1 LAFPERMFER
11 EMKMIKKTLI
21 AIALVALLAT
31 MSQAAYVEDPFTP
44 YYGFESGDHAAVKVE
59 GKDSPT
65 FRWPYQVSYKEL
77 DICTI
82 PIVMEV
88 GMYVQIHECG
98 KKTIK
103 LEQVDCGSISQD
115 AKKYPCYKGCV
126 DLTVRSNFEVKLG
139 TKLNKND
146 SGLIK
151 NWKAYFDNTD
161 VVAGDGADYSVKLCV
176 EAWEAQLF
184 KHAAGDSVAVG
195 SVTITVKPN

>member
-1 LAFPERMFER
+1 MV
-11 EMKMIKKTLI
+11 KKTLI
-21 AIALVALLAT
+21 ALALVALVAT
-31 MSQAAYVEDPFTP
+31 SVHAAQGSIEEFHFEDL
-44 YYGFESGDHAAVKVE
+44 GGNKSAAVKVD
-59 GKDSPT
+59 GKDNPE
-65 FRWPYQVSYKEL
+65 FRWPYSITYTAL

-82 PIVMEV
+82 PIKMEV

-98 KKTIK
+98 KKSIK
-103 LEQVDCGSISQD
+103 LEQVDCGTISQSSS
-115 AKKYPCYKGCV
+115 KYPCYKKCI

-139 TKLNKND
+139 TKLNPND

-161 VVAGDGADYSVKLCV
+161 VVAGDGEDHSVKLCV

-184 KHAAGDSVAVG
+184 KQKAGDSVAVG